1 MAVQMNAT
9 TDYAIRILIYLAATD
24 RLATSREI
32 ASKMGIPVKYI
43 TTVTQELKNCGFI
56 SSQQGNNGGY
66 FLRRRPE
73 EINLRDVI
81 FALEDG
87 IKFSRCTSCD
97 PNCFLYDN
105 GNLCEIHR
113 TYGMV
118 ETVVENVLS
127 KITIEELSRMQK
139 ERIVNGNV
147 KE

>member
-1 MAVQMNAT
+1 MQMNAT
-9 TDYAIRILIYLAATD
+9 TDYAIRILVYLAVID

-66 FLRRRPE
+66 ILRRKPE
-73 EINLRDVI
+73 EITLRDVV

-87 IKFSRCTSCD
+87 IKLSRCTSCD
-97 PNCFLYDN
+97 PNCFLYDS
-105 GNLCEIHR
+105 GNLCEVHR
-113 TYGMV
+113 SYSMV
-118 ETVVENVLS
+118 ETVVENVLG

-139 ERIVNGNV
+139 DRIN
-147 KE
+147 KAPLEE